1 MMIISDKND
10 RNTQVRIG
18 MLYARIQLA
27 GTNLGLSM
35 QPTMQI
41 TQEFDEM
48 KTLYDQVTS
57 QFAKNNSTV
66 QMLFRIGKSDQ
77 TVEHS
82 PRMDVMDIID

>member
-48 KTLYDQVTS
+48 KNLYNQVTS
-57 QFAKNNSTV
+57 QFAKNNNTV

-82 PRMDVMDIID
+82 PRMDVLDIIE